1 MNDRKSILGVI
12 VMISLATTLSITPIL
27 IQQAAGILGGQ
38 GGRHRSGRLGDPRAT
53 SGNNL
58 YMAWPNND
66 TRLGIHFT
74 VI

>member
-1 MNDRKSILGVI
+1 MNDRKSIFGVI
-12 VMISLATTLSITPIL
+12 EMISLATTLSITPIL

-38 GGRHRSGRLGDPRAT
+38 GGRHTSSRLGVFLAT
-53 SGNNL
+53 SVNNL

-66 TRLGIHFT
+66 TTLGIHFT